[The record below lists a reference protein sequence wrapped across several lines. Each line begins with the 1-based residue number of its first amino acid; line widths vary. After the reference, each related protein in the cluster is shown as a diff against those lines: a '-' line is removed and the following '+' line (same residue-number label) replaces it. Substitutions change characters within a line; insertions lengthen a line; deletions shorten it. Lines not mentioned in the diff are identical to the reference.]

1 MTPFPAATRTFH
13 GQRPTVARQPQLRGG
28 ERPKKNRLVVG
39 DSPYKLRPA
48 ASQATS
54 SAGEDQSRGG
64 EAVFATGWRRAR
76 RRVARLV
83 PGPDPAGWRQGLR
96 RLGRCRRTGW
106 GVQHSLSKSHVSRS
120 PGNSGSGP
128 SRLISILWFETKG
141 LSWLFDSRTLFPTGT
156 SLGVGKAWHAQTPGG
171 SRSGWPESSTCF
183 PAIAAAVKTE
193 CRRWRCPD
201 RGGCQSAQHRPGP

>member
-1 MTPFPAATRTFH
+1 MASAQRSPASHSFAVGR
-13 GQRPTVARQPQLRGG
+13 GQ
-28 ERPKKNRLVVG
+28 KKKRLVVG

-156 SLGVGKAWHAQTPGG
+156 SLGVRKGVACADAWRFTIRMAGKQYMLSGHRG
-171 SRSGWPESSTCF
+171 RS
-183 PAIAAAVKTE
+183 
-193 CRRWRCPD
+193 
-201 RGGCQSAQHRPGP
+201 